1 MRVRSARAIFWRGSC
16 RLSRNTAISSSLATP
31 MGPATGS
38 IQRHRS
44 PAPAPRTMANQ
55 ADSTLSWNRA
65 IPSSPSIPLK
75 TAEIERHIHIYTY
88 VNKIKKHAHI
98 YRARW
103 RKGERA
109 NQRERARARAIES
122 EQDVYM
128 FISTC
133 IYMYTYI
140 YVYTYIYMY
149 IYINLYNY
157 IFIYSYI
164 YIWTYLYIV
173 CMYSVKERERKSK
186 QAQE

>member
-1 MRVRSARAIFWRGSC
+1 MRVQARRMMLKGCRSRVEGRDRMRVRSARAIFWRGSC

-55 ADSTLSWNRA
+55 ADSILSWNRA

-75 TAEIERHIHIYTY
+75 TAEIERHIHIYIY
-88 VNKIKKHAHI
+88 IYIYINKIKKHANI

-109 NQRERARARAIES
+109 NQRERARARAFES
-122 EQDVYM
+122 EHDVYM

-133 IYMYTYI
+133 IFMYTYI
-140 YVYTYIYMY
+140 YVYIYMY
-149 IYINLYNY
+149 IYIHMY
-157 IFIYSYI
+157 I
-164 YIWTYLYIV
+164 
-173 CMYSVKERERKSK
+173 
-186 QAQE
+186 